1 MTQITSSAFST
12 SWPMTFAR
20 GRYGDVYGVNGEN
33 RGMRWDTVT
42 ENVEQLGISAPAAGP
57 TVTSSAS
64 SAKYDVV
71 GVQLIDGGLGY
82 NNQPTVTFSSSGST
96 DAVVRATL
104 NNGAISQFDTQRY
117 GHGYSSEPSVTI
129 SSPGMGEGTDAVLSV
144 TTTTKTINEPGVG
157 TSTKYVVTG
166 VSVSSG
172 GTRYAGLPSIIF
184 AGAGEG
190 GAVADAVVSDSGSV
204 NQVRVL
210 EGGIWDSPPTASVAR
225 DPAFRP
231 RRALAEPIMRP
242 AISGKYWCA
251 IRYVDNTVAA
261 KGGPIPSSISSLTAI
276 EVSGAAGSLAWS
288 WSNTGRESRVSQI
301 ELWRTTGDQV
311 LVLYKVATVGSGVT
325 SYTDTLSDLQ
335 LSNPS
340 RAGFDALPITLPNG
354 AVNARRFVPPPQNKR
369 VVSMFQDRAFYAV
382 DVPGRT
388 YTGGTDATAAEPNA
402 IYFSE
407 ADEPES
413 VPEINQLIIQENVKG
428 QDRIT
433 ALMPFGGGMVV
444 FQERHAYRL
453 SFVSQ
458 PLIDAN
464 VSLIGQRGCFNQRC
478 WDVFDTVAYVADASG
493 MYILDGSNMV
503 PISDPV
509 ETFWTDGTIHFDSSK
524 WFFVRVD
531 PATRVVRFFHSV
543 EAGFPDRALC
553 FHPLTKAWWVEN
565 YAQRFAAAECL
576 RTGNRMTLL
585 AGGNG
590 GGLVKFDSG
599 NQDLSSAGTPTSISC
614 YVRTGNFSFSPKE
627 ADRAIRILYK
637 PTTADCNLSLALHYN
652 GSATARNAAV
662 ATDRGNGFT
671 TASGGAAAYN
681 LKTARS
687 ALGDATGYATAH
699 YAGRLDERSAGAD
712 RHLAVALSL
721 TRPSTEGVT
730 LYGTAI
736 GGAAQ

>member
-1 MTQITSSAFST
+1 MTKITSSAFST

-42 ENVEQLGISAPAAGP
+42 ANVEQLGISAPAAGP

-82 NNQPTVTFSSSGST
+82 NNQPTVTFSSAGST
-96 DAVVRATL
+96 ESKVKAKL
-104 NNGAISQFDTQRY
+104 NNGTISQFDTQRY
-117 GHGYSSEPSVTI
+117 GHGYASAPTVSVSAPAAT
-129 SSPGMGEGTDAVLSV
+129 SGSDATLSV
-144 TTTTKTINEPGVG
+144 TTTTQTFHSPGGGSV
-157 TSTKYVVTG
+157 TKYIVTG
-166 VSVSSG
+166 VSVTG
-172 GTRYAGLPSIIF
+172 AGTRYAGAPTVLFS
-184 AGAGEG
+184 GAGEG
-190 GAVADAVVSDSGSV
+190 GALAEAVLGDNGTISS
-204 NQVRVL
+204 VRVL
-210 EGGIWDSPPTASVAR
+210 EGGVYDAAPTASIVR
-225 DPAFRP
+225 DPAFAP
-231 RRALAEPIMRP
+231 RCATAEPIMRP

-251 IRYVDNTVAA
+251 IRYVDDTVAS
-261 KGGPIPSSISSLTAI
+261 KGGPIPSSISSLTAV
-276 EVSGAAGSLAWS
+276 EVSGAAGSFSWS
-288 WSNTGRESRVSQI
+288 WSNTGMESRVSKL

-311 LVLYKVATVGSGVT
+311 LVLYKVATVNNDVT
-325 SYTDTLSDLQ
+325 SYTDDLSDLQ
-335 LSNPS
+335 LANPS
-340 RAGFDALPITLPNG
+340 RAGFAALPITLPNG

-369 VVSMFQDRAFYAV
+369 AVVIFQDRAFYAV

-388 YTGGTDATAAEPNA
+388 YTGGTDAAAAEPNA

-464 VSLIGQRGCFNQRC
+464 VSLIGQRGCLNQRC
-478 WDVFDTVAYVADASG
+478 WDVFDNVAYVADASG

-531 PATRVVRFFHSV
+531 PTTRVVRFFHSV

-553 FHPLTKAWWVEN
+553 FHPLTKAWWVET

-590 GGLVKFDSG
+590 GDLVKFDSG
-599 NQDLSSAGTPTSISC
+599 NRDLSSAGAPTSISC
-614 YVRTGNFSFSPKE
+614 YVRTGNFSLSPKE

-637 PTTADCNLSLALHYN
+637 PTTADCNLALALHYN

-671 TASGGAAAYN
+671 TAAGGAATYN
-681 LKTARS
+681 IKTARS

-736 GGAAQ
+736 GGVAQ